1 VNGGR
6 VGGPLRGRTLVGG
19 RAAGLAIVLEEPLS
33 FWGGMDPETGRL
45 TDPHHPQRGVELG
58 ASILL
63 MPSGR
68 GSSSSSSVLV
78 EAVRLGTS
86 PAAIVLLTADPIVA
100 LGSIVAG
107 ELYGRAL
114 PVLVLE
120 ATDYGSIRAGDGVHV
135 ETRGRVAIVRVA
147 PGASMDQS

>member
-1 VNGGR
+1 
-6 VGGPLRGRTLVGG
+6 
-19 RAAGLAIVLEEPLS
+19 
-33 FWGGMDPETGRL
+33 
-45 TDPHHPQRGVELG
+45 
-58 ASILL
+58 

-68 GSSSSSSVLV
+68 GSSSSSSVLA

-86 PAAIVLLTADPIVA
+86 PAAIILLTADAIVA

-120 ATDYGSIRAGDGVHV
+120 AADYRTIRSGDPVHV
-135 ETRGRVAIVRVA
+135 ETQGPLALVRVMPA
-147 PGASMDQS
+147 GSAG